1 LYNSDRH
8 NPSIDVLQSRREK
21 SNRERMKRPIAE
33 LLSMTVNADVESTQS
48 QYEHEAW
55 QILRRKQGYV
65 THRLYRGLAE
75 PLQRLVYSEWESK
88 KALDG
93 ARQHLQGT
101 PLQRRARAALSVAPQ
116 RLLVEL
122 GGPVT
127 STKGLD
133 LPSGAVAC
141 TALIRLAK
149 QGEPPHGAEEKL
161 WKVLSSQAGHLATVV
176 FHGFEDRLLLGW
188 LSHWADAELFEKART
203 HFEEIASGAAAAQPA
218 GPLQCTAYAQLSD

>member
-1 LYNSDRH
+1 
-8 NPSIDVLQSRREK
+8 
-21 SNRERMKRPIAE
+21 MKRPIAE
-33 LLSMTVNADVESTQS
+33 LLTMTINAGEESALS

-65 THRLYRGLAE
+65 THRLYQGLTA
-75 PLQRLVYSEWESK
+75 PLQRLVYSEWDSK

-101 PLQRRARAALSVAPQ
+101 PLQRRARSALSAAPH

-133 LPSGAVAC
+133 LPPVAVAGNVFV
-141 TALIRLAK
+141 RLPTHA
-149 QGEPPHGAEEKL
+149 EPSHGLDERL
-161 WKVLSSQAGHLATVV
+161 WKALSSQAGHLATVV
-176 FHGFEDRLLLGW
+176 FHGFADPLLLGW
-188 LSHWADAELFEKART
+188 LSHWADAELFDKARG
-203 HFEEIASGAAAAQPA
+203 HFEEIATGGGAVQLAQPLECA
-218 GPLQCTAYAQLSD
+218 AYTWLSD

>member
-1 LYNSDRH
+1 
-8 NPSIDVLQSRREK
+8 
-21 SNRERMKRPIAE
+21 MKRPIAE
-33 LLSMTVNADVESTQS
+33 LLTMTINAGAESTRS

-65 THRLYRGLAE
+65 THRLYQGLTE

-101 PLQRRARAALSVAPQ
+101 PLQRRARSALSAAPQ
-116 RLLVEL
+116 RLIVEL

-133 LPSGAVAC
+133 LPSGAVAGNV
-141 TALIRLAK
+141 LVRLATHA
-149 QGEPPHGAEEKL
+149 EPSHGADEKL
-161 WKVLSSQAGHLATVV
+161 WKALSSQAGHLATVV
-176 FHGFEDRLLLGW
+176 FHGFEDPLLLGW
-188 LSHWADAELFEKART
+188 LSHWADAELFEKARS
-203 HFEEIASGAAAAQPA
+203 HFEEIATGGGATQLAQPLECA
-218 GPLQCTAYAQLSD
+218 AYTQLSD